1 MTQGTALFSCF
12 RHFVTATEGEL
23 ACLPYTR
30 IFPTPSLYQSC
41 SAGTVEPEVPP
52 PLRPRHSPVIAL
64 CVVATAFL
72 RISLPQGFPSHQAT
86 SLRSSTVSAQG
97 ANRIRPVPCQ
107 SQSNP
112 NVKTDFMCADRVLR
126 QKGPQLVN
134 NPLLLPGI
142 SVSPANLGF
151 HEPQQRSLIL
161 HSLMPSFWLFPLTI
175 MSADPSRLLSQRLPV
190 CEVFSG
196 SEVGFFW
203 IRVSG
208 FACLPR

>member
-1 MTQGTALFSCF
+1 MTQGTALFSCL

-41 SAGTVEPEVPP
+41 SAGTVEPEAPP
-52 PLRPRHSPVIAL
+52 PH
-64 CVVATAFL
+64 CVLATV
-72 RISLPQGFPSHQAT
+72 LPQPSVLLQQPSCAYPGLKAFPLIKSP
-86 SLRSSTVSAQG
+86 LFRSSTVSAQG

-107 SQSNP
+107 SQSYP
-112 NVKTDFMCADRVLR
+112 NVKTDFTCADRVLR

-134 NPLLLPGI
+134 NPPLLPGI
-142 SVSPANLGF
+142 SISPANLGF

-196 SEVGFFW
+196 SEVGFF
-203 IRVSG
+203 
-208 FACLPR
+208 